1 MDQKKSKVQVT
12 TRIVNLVICIVFL
25 CISIKRVNMNQ
36 WGSDWIWNWGLLILI
51 NAVLLVIKPKDLKYK
66 E

>member
-1 MDQKKSKVQVT
+1 MNQKNSKVQVT
-12 TRIVNLVICIVFL
+12 TRIANLVICIAFL

-36 WGSDWIWNWGLLILI
+36 WGSYWIWIWSILILI
-51 NAVLLVIKPKDLKYK
+51 NAVLLVIKLKDLKNK